1 VSHKLIP
8 TDAMRLTV
16 TEATIAGTPQALLC
30 RMIVNPATHRGISEK
45 TLRRCFKAELEL
57 AAATANAVVA
67 NMAYAMASS
76 GKEPAMTMFWLKTRA
91 GWRETQI
98 TQNQQLDA
106 NGNPT
111 NPLPAVTVIGAVTVQ
126 EAERIY
132 LSLLG

>member
-1 VSHKLIP
+1 VSRKLIP

-16 TEATIAGTPQALLC
+16 TEATIAGTPQAILC

-45 TLRRCFKAELEL
+45 TLRRCFKAEIEL
-57 AAATANAVVA
+57 AAAIANAVVA
-67 NMAYAMASS
+67 NIAYAMASS

-106 NGNPT
+106 AGNPI
-111 NPLPAVTVIGAVTVQ
+111 NPLPPVTVIGAVTVQ